1 MAEYALVLGVTEA
14 GGCLKKDIMVKTS
27 RRMEGSGTESYVDF
41 GKPL

>member
-27 RRMEGSGTESYVDF
+27 RRMEGRGTESYVDF
-41 GKPL
+41 GKSV